1 LKAWEAIMSS
11 PIHFDEETD
20 PALMYAPPW
29 ARERMSDAVER
40 PTAPVT
46 EVDESD
52 FNGTEAD
59 PEFSGDRAILEL
71 QRQLALNPDLV
82 PEPSAEGFSVLRPI
96 LIRFFGVV
104 GFAAIVAWGIVSYPD
119 LKKTA
124 EFMPGGVSTAA
135 MSSNPASLADVQP
148 AHAAIAAPAAPP
160 VGESRRAAST
170 AAPVVV
176 ASTPPQASVTAAP
189 EGSAAEPP
197 AAVASVPAPVSTT
210 SPSPPAR
217 ADDRPPVQLDAA
229 EIEMLLK
236 RGKDFLASGD
246 IAAARL
252 LLRRAADAGSAEAAL
267 TLGTTFDPVM
277 IQRLGAIGTT
287 PDLAKA
293 RKWYQR
299 AAELGSGTASQRLAG
314 LDAAH

>member
-1 LKAWEAIMSS
+1 MSS
-11 PIHFDEETD
+11 PIHIDEETD

-29 ARERMSDAVER
+29 ARERLSAAVEH
-40 PTAPVT
+40 PAAPVT

-52 FNGTEAD
+52 FNGTEGD

-96 LIRFFGVV
+96 LIRFFGVI
-104 GFAAIVAWGIVSYPD
+104 GFAAIVAWGIVFYPG

-124 EFMPGGVSTAA
+124 ELMPGGVSTAA

-148 AHAAIAAPAAPP
+148 VHAAIAPPAARPAEEP
-160 VGESRRAAST
+160 GGAAST
-170 AAPVVV
+170 AMSVAV
-176 ASTPPQASVTAAP
+176 ASKATPPQAGVTAVP
-189 EGSAAEPP
+189 NGSAAEPLASVASTP
-197 AAVASVPAPVSTT
+197 AAVSTT
-210 SPSPPAR
+210 SSSPPAR